1 MPLTRHAAW
10 DQHPVW
16 NPDGTRIAFSSGR
29 EGVTKLFQMP
39 TDGSGHEERLLD
51 STTTNRATDWSS
63 DGRYIVYRNDD
74 LRTKT
79 DLWALPLFGDRK
91 PFPIARSEFAEA
103 QGRVSPDGRCI
114 AFSSDD
120 SGQPEIY
127 VQAFPIPKQRWPV
140 SAKGGSDP
148 KWRRDGR
155 ELFYISA
162 DRKLMAIPVTPGE
175 VPAFGAPVALFGEVA
190 FDSIREGTAYDV
202 SADGRHFLIL
212 KTGGS
217 PPQLNAILNWTSLLK
232 K

>member
-1 MPLTRHAAW
+1 MT
-10 DQHPVW
+10 
-16 NPDGTRIAFSSGR
+16 S
-29 EGVTKLFQMP
+29 E
-39 TDGSGHEERLLD
+39 
-51 STTTNRATDWSS
+51 
-63 DGRYIVYRNDD
+63 
-74 LRTKT
+74 
-79 DLWALPLFGDRK
+79 RK
-91 PFPIARSEFAEA
+91 PTCGRSLSLVTANPFQLRAPSSRKHRDA
-103 QGRVSPDGRCI
+103 SPQTRRCI